1 VLVHTQTKS
10 LVLKLNNPARVTS
23 VIPTAKPFTYEGQAF
38 LRVPLKVDEMV
49 VLRNL
54 GIKAP
59 SPIKYLYDYP
69 GKFTPFHAQRETAE
83 FLTLNRRAFVLNDL
97 GTGKTVAAL
106 WAYHY
111 LRAAGLAN
119 KLLVVCPLSTME
131 RTWGDEVFNNFM
143 DLTAVSLH
151 GAKERRLQRLK
162 SEADIYILNHHGVEV
177 IEEALKARPDID
189 CVIVDEIATFRNPR
203 TNLWKALNRVLQGRG
218 WVWGMTGTPTPNA
231 PTDAF
236 GQCRLICPERVPR
249 TFAAFRDLV
258 MRQTSLYNWMVRPDA
273 TETVAALMQPSIR
286 WKREDCIDLPPALH
300 LTREVEMTAE
310 QKHAYKTM
318 VKSMAMEYEGKTV
331 LAVNEAAKVTKLMQV
346 ACGAVY
352 DGDGGVVQLP
362 NRPRVDVVKEI
373 IEEAR
378 GKVIVFVPFKS
389 VVRIV
394 AEELAKSYPVEIV
407 HGDVGKAAR
416 DRIFAAF
423 QRPGGPRVLVAQPD
437 AMAHGLTLT
446 EANTIVWYSAINNQ
460 ETYSQANGRISRVG
474 QKRTQFIVH
483 IEGSAI
489 ERKVY
494 ERLKKKQRMQ
504 GALLEAIR
512 EGM

>member
-1 VLVHTQTKS
+1 MLVHTQTKS

-23 VIPTAKPFTYEGQAF
+23 VIPTAKPFTYEGQEF
-38 LRVPLKVDEMV
+38 IRVPLKVDEMV

-54 GIKAP
+54 GFKAP
-59 SPIKYLYDYP
+59 SPIKYLYP
-69 GKFTPFHAQRETAE
+69 FAGKYTPFRAQRETAE

-106 WAYHY
+106 WAYHF
-111 LRAAGLAN
+111 LKQAGLAN

-131 RTWGDEVFNNFM
+131 RTWADEVFNNFM
-143 DLTAVSLH
+143 DMTALTLH
-151 GAKERRLQRLK
+151 GDKDRRLKRLA

-189 CVIVDEIATFRNPR
+189 CVIIDEIATFRNPR
-203 TNLWKALNRVLQGRG
+203 TKLWKALNRVIQGRH

-231 PTDAF
+231 PTDAW
-236 GQCRLICPERVPR
+236 GQCRLLCPERVPR

-258 MRQTSLYNWMVRPDA
+258 MRQTSLYNWMIRPDA
-273 TETVAALMQPSIR
+273 TDSVAAMMQPSIR
-286 WKREDCIDLPPALH
+286 WRREDCIDLPPALY
-300 LTREVEMTAE
+300 LTREVEMTPE

-318 VKSMAMEYEGKTV
+318 VKSMAIEYEGKTV

-352 DGDGGVVQLP
+352 DGQGDVVQLP
-362 NRPRVDVVKEI
+362 NRPRVDVVREI
-373 IEEAR
+373 IEEAA

-394 AEELAKSYPVEIV
+394 AAELAKDYPVEII
-407 HGDVGKAAR
+407 HGDVGKSAR
-416 DRIFAAF
+416 DRIFSAF
-423 QRPGGPRVLVAQPD
+423 QRPGGVRVLVAQPD

-446 EANTIVWYSAINNQ
+446 EANTIVWYSAVNNQ
-460 ETYSQANGRISRVG
+460 ETYSQANGRVSRAG